1 MGLHTGLAPLESI
14 LNKTVLRSLEGNT
27 VVPSKF
33 RSQHGELRRSDVR
46 GWKDGHVRR
55 GGIPV
60 SELRKHRAGTAYVGP
75 MSGDARLNTHVQVA
89 SSAPPWPRPPPRYR
103 YCTRYCPVCFP
114 YPIINIATLLSFGR
128 DLVGPARALRC
139 YS

>member
-75 MSGDARLNTHVQVA
+75 MSGDARLEHPCVGSVKRAAVA
-89 SSAPPWPRPPPRYR
+89 
-103 YCTRYCPVCFP
+103 
-114 YPIINIATLLSFGR
+114 
-128 DLVGPARALRC
+128 
-139 YS
+139 